1 MRSWA
6 QGQVVRSERPETAA
20 SRGDAVSDDEASCA
34 LTRAAGESEVHRV
47 ATGSAREGRSC
58 ACGLRTK
65 GRGSTG
71 RGGG

>member
-1 MRSWA
+1 MCSWV
-6 QGQVVRSERPETAA
+6 QGQGVRSERPEIAV
-20 SRGDAVSDDEASCA
+20 SRGGAVAEDEASGA